1 MRIRVPPLPVILLA
15 TSFISAL
22 IPVSALAAVP
32 GVYAITGG
40 RVYRVS
46 SPPLDNAVVI
56 IRNGLIEQVGTNISP
71 PSDATVIDARG
82 EHVYP
87 GLIDAL
93 SSVGLPAPETRRPG
107 RPEAR
112 PSEAGLELTP
122 SLMVARSLK
131 LTDELLDGRRAIGV
145 TTILIAPTSGIF
157 NGQAA
162 ILNLSSDRPE
172 SRLLR
177 SPAAL
182 VVAYNPRSSQTF
194 PDSLMG
200 VVAHLRQ
207 TFLDAQ
213 RYAAAVEIYNRN
225 PTGKERVEQ
234 NPDLDALRSVMN
246 RDLPVVFVADSDL
259 LMRRSLEIAKEMNLR
274 PILAS
279 ARQSYA
285 FADQIA
291 AAGVPVLVSV
301 NFPKPSKDEKADAD
315 LPLRLLRERVL
326 APTSAAVLAQKGV
339 RFALVSNGAGA
350 DDFADGVRLAIKAGL
365 SPEAALRALTL
376 DPAQILGIARQVG
389 SLEAGKIANIIIS
402 PKPLFDEGVK
412 PKTMFVDGR
421 IVRLPKPEEKKTDAA
436 ASTSAESS
444 WSLVLQTPD
453 GASNVRVT
461 TRGEAGS
468 MTGTFSGDA
477 GSGEIRDA
485 SLEGSRLRFTITLQ
499 TPGAE
504 TSDWRFD
511 GTISGSTISGTA
523 TSNAGTFSFTGSR
536 PQ

>member
-1 MRIRVPPLPVILLA
+1 MRFRLPSITATFFLSILLPA
-15 TSFISAL
+15 TAFS
-22 IPVSALAAVP
+22 AVP

-40 RVYRVS
+40 RVHRVS
-46 SPPLDNAVVI
+46 GPPLESATVI
-56 IRNGLIEQVGTNISP
+56 IRNGLIEQVGTNITP
-71 PSDATVIDARG
+71 PIDATVIDAKG

-93 SSVGLPAPETRRPG
+93 TSIGLPAAETRRPG
-107 RPEAR
+107 GAETR
-112 PSEAGLELTP
+112 PSEARLELSP
-122 SLMVARSLK
+122 SLVVARSLK

-145 TTILIAPTSGIF
+145 TTLLIAPTSGIL

-207 TFLDAQ
+207 TFLDAK
-213 RYAAAVEIYNRN
+213 RYVSANDIYAKSPAGR
-225 PTGKERVEQ
+225 ERVEQ
-234 NPDLDALRSVMN
+234 NADLDALRPVMT
-246 RDLPVVFVADSDL
+246 RELPVIFVADSDL
-259 LMRRSLEIAKEMNLR
+259 LMTRSLEIAREMNLR

-285 FADQIA
+285 YVDQIVA
-291 AAGVPVLVSV
+291 AAVPVLVSV

-326 APTSAAVLAQKGV
+326 APTSAAVLAQKKVQFG
-339 RFALVSNGAGA
+339 LVSNGAGA
-350 DDFADGVRLAIKAGL
+350 DDFIDGVRLAIKAGL
-365 SPEAALRALTL
+365 SPDAALRALTL
-376 DPAQILGIARQVG
+376 APAEILGIARQVG
-389 SLEAGKIANIIIS
+389 SIDPGKIANIIIS
-402 PKPLFDEGVK
+402 AKPLFDDAVK
-412 PKTMFVDGR
+412 PKMMFVDGR
-421 IVRLPKPEEKKTDAA
+421 IVRLPKPEEKRADGAA
-436 ASTSAESS
+436 ATSAESS
-444 WSLVLQTPD
+444 WSIVLQTPE
-453 GASNVRVT
+453 GASNIRVT
-461 TRGEAGS
+461 TRGESGS
-468 MTGTFSGDA
+468 LTGTFSGDA
-477 GSGEIRDA
+477 GSGEIRDG
-485 SLEGSRLRFTITLQ
+485 SLNGDKLQFTITIQ
-499 TPGAE
+499 VPGSE

-511 GTISGSTISGTA
+511 GTISGSTLTGTA